1 MRYRIRQKMFTLGD
15 KFTIQDEDGQ
25 DRFFVE
31 GQALSFGD
39 KLRVLDAAG
48 TEQAY
53 IEQKLMSLMPRYRV
67 YRDGELFA
75 EVLKEFTWFKKK
87 FTLDVPGPNDY
98 TITGSFWDHEF
109 TFERGGRVIAN
120 VSKKIMSWTDS
131 YCVDV
136 IDGEDDVAILSA
148 VIVIDMVCS
157 DERSGAV

>member
-1 MRYRIRQKMFTLGD
+1 MRYRIRKKMFSLGE
-15 KFTIQDEDGQ
+15 KFTIQDEDGR
-25 DRFFVE
+25 DHFFVE
-31 GQALSFGD
+31 GKFFSFGD
-39 KLRVLDAAG
+39 QLRVYDADG

-53 IEQKLMSLMPRYRV
+53 IEQKLMSLRPRYRV

-109 TFERGGRVIAN
+109 VFERGGHVIAH

-136 IDGEDDVAILSA
+136 VEGEDDVAILSSI
-148 VIVIDMVCS
+148 IVIDMVCT
-157 DERSGAV
+157 DERSGAA